1 MNCPNCQTANPEG
14 ARFCLNCGTQLE
26 TPARVD
32 GERKYVTVLFADV
45 VDSTGL
51 GEQLDPEQ
59 VAEIMNGAFAFL
71 NTSVKKYGGTVARLL
86 GDAII
91 AFFGAPIAHEDDA
104 ERAMRAGLDIQAT
117 ARQYADVVRRDY
129 GIDFKVRV
137 GINTGLA
144 VLAAVGDEI
153 RTEYTAM
160 GDTTNVAA
168 RMQSGAIP
176 GTVLISADTY
186 HLVKE
191 LFAFKAR
198 GATMVKGKSAPIET
212 YEVLAPKAVPG
223 KVRGLEGE
231 GLASPL
237 VGRAAEFRLVHD
249 KLEEVAR
256 EGRGAFVAVV
266 GEAGLGKSRLLAE
279 VRKLASAESQDSQPP
294 VAWLE
299 GRALSYEQ
307 AVTYYPWRQ
316 VIREAIGAKEGEAPE
331 AVREKLS
338 CDCDCCTMPGG
349 DLPFLEV
356 MLAVESDATLKVLTG
371 LEGDALV
378 EHITEATRGY
388 LCARANLMP
397 TVIVLDDL
405 HWADT
410 ASLELLLN
418 VAELVENWPL
428 LIICLLR
435 PDKDAPSWS
444 TIQRARDGLGELY
457 TEIVLEPLDAEHA
470 QELLGNL
477 LYIEDLPE
485 SVRSLILSKAEGNP
499 FFVEEVIRALID
511 SRHIVQ
517 KNNHWR
523 ATQEIVNVT
532 IPDTL
537 TGVLS
542 ARIDRLPNSTKRVA
556 QTAAVLGR
564 IFEYRAL
571 TTVCG
576 AAAPAPERIEDVEPH
591 LGVLTYEELVR
602 ERARNPEL
610 EYIFKHALT
619 QEAAYDLL
627 LIRRRKELH
636 RRAGEVL
643 EKLYPEQRSELVS
656 ALAYHFRLGEE
667 WERAA
672 RYEMR
677 AGEQAVKVYA
687 MNEAL
692 EHYENAYLALT
703 KIPDAS
709 PKQICDTILG
719 WTPAALKIKP
729 YQEVVERLEEA
740 EKIAREVGDEARLA
754 RVLHWIANAYI
765 SNGFPS
771 RGMPA
776 LFESHQLAEG
786 LGDERLTLVATFWM
800 TSGMIDRDPRG
811 GLEQMEYVVEAAHK
825 YRRYELEAHALA
837 KKAIAHARLGEFAEA
852 QEAVERAFEASR
864 KTDSVVNG
872 ADVALG
878 SSLAFMDMGDIQ
890 RGLEYSERGTEQ
902 ALSAYGLECA
912 MYGHYCTGLG
922 NLQTRNLVEAQRAFE
937 SALKLLTD
945 HLSEL
950 QGSETVANEVRAG
963 LAIARFLGGDTEA
976 IDEMKRTLENAEAIG
991 DDYTAAFIA
1000 QALGEGYTQ
1009 LGDFERAK
1017 QYLDTALGYYR
1028 RNDMRPYLARALQ
1041 SLVYWYEQQG
1051 RGAEAKQARTEAQRL
1066 IKELSLPPIRPLGS
1080 LRLVPDEP
1088 QPAEPADH

>member
-1 MNCPNCQTANPEG
+1 MNCPHCHTANPEG
-14 ARFCLNCGTQLE
+14 ARFCLNCGKGLE
-26 TPARVD
+26 APPRVE

-51 GEQLDPEQ
+51 GERLDPEQ

-71 NTSVKKYGGTVARLL
+71 NAPITKYGGTVARLL

-91 AFFGAPIAHEDDA
+91 AFFGAPVAHEDDA
-104 ERAMRAGLDIQAT
+104 ERAVRAGLDIQA
-117 ARQYADVVRRDY
+117 AAKEYSEVVRRDY
-129 GIDFKVRV
+129 GIDFEVRV

-168 RMQSGAIP
+168 RMQSAAVP
-176 GTVLISADTY
+176 GTVLISPDTY

-191 LFAFKAR
+191 LFEFKPR
-198 GATMVKGKSAPIET
+198 GAIEVKGKSAPIET
-212 YEVLAPKAVPG
+212 YEVLASRVVPG

-231 GLASPL
+231 GLTSPL
-237 VGRAAEFRLVHD
+237 VGRAAEFQLVAD
-249 KLEEVAR
+249 KVEEVG
-256 EGRGAFVAVV
+256 EGRGSFVAVV

-279 VRKLASAESQDSQPP
+279 VRKLATSGSQPP
-294 VAWLE
+294 VGWLE
-299 GRALSYEQ
+299 GRALSYEH
-307 AVTYYPWRQ
+307 AGTYYPWRQ
-316 VIREAIGAKEGEAPE
+316 VVRQAIGAKEGDAPE
-331 AVREKLS
+331 TVRKRLRRDPA
-338 CDCDCCTMPGG
+338 CATMPES

-356 MLAVESDATLKVLTG
+356 LLSVESEATPEALTA
-371 LEGDALV
+371 LEGDELKD
-378 EHITEATRGY
+378 HITEATERY
-388 LCARANLMP
+388 LRARTNLMP

-405 HWADT
+405 HWADS

-418 VAELVENWPL
+418 VAGLVDDRPL
-428 LIICLLR
+428 FIICLLR

-444 TIQRARDGLGELY
+444 TIERARSELGARY
-457 TEIVLEPLDAEHA
+457 AEILLEPLDAAHA

-485 SVRSLILSKAEGNP
+485 SVRRLILNKAEGNP

-511 SRHIVQ
+511 SRYIVQ
-517 KNNHWR
+517 ENGHWR
-523 ATQEIVNVT
+523 ATREIVNVT

-542 ARIDRLPNSTKRVA
+542 ARIDRLPENTKRVA

-576 AAAPAPERIEDVEPH
+576 AAAPPPERIEDVEPH

-602 ERARNPEL
+602 ERVHDPEL

-627 LIRRRKELH
+627 LLRRRKELH

-643 EKLYPEQRSELVS
+643 EQLYPEQRGELVS
-656 ALAYHFRLGEE
+656 ALAHHFRIGEE
-667 WERAA
+667 WQRAA
-672 RYEMR
+672 EYSMR
-677 AGEQAVKVYA
+677 AGAQAVKVYA
-687 MNEAL
+687 LSEAL
-692 EHYENAYLALT
+692 EHYEHAYQALAKL
-703 KIPDAS
+703 PDAS
-709 PKQICDTILG
+709 PERLCDAILG
-719 WTPAALKIKP
+719 WTPAAFKLKP
-729 YQEVVERLEEA
+729 YQEVVDRLEEA
-740 EKIAREVGDEARLA
+740 EKIARELNDEARLA
-754 RVLHWIANAYI
+754 RVLHWIANVYI

-776 LFESHQLAEG
+776 LFESYQIAER

-800 TSGMIDRDPRG
+800 TADMIDRDPRG
-811 GLEQMEYVVEAAHK
+811 ALEQLEYVVEAARK

-837 KKAIAHARLGEFAEA
+837 KKAMAHARLGEFDEA
-852 QEAVERAFEASR
+852 RAAVVQAQDASSM
-864 KTDSVVNG
+864 TDSVVNG

-878 SSLAFMDMGDIQ
+878 SSLAYLDMGDVQ
-890 RGLEYSERGTEQ
+890 RGLESSQRGTEQ

-922 NLQTRNLVEAQRAFE
+922 NLRSRNMAEAQRAFE

-950 QGSETVANEVRAG
+950 QGSEAVANEVRAG
-963 LAIARFLGGDTEA
+963 LAIAQYFSGHTEA
-976 IDEMKRTLENAEAIG
+976 INDMERTLKNAEAIG
-991 DDYTAAFIA
+991 DEYTVAFIA

-1009 LGDFERAK
+1009 MGDFERAK
-1017 QYLDTALGYYR
+1017 QYFDTALDYYR
-1028 RNDMRPYLARALQ
+1028 RNDMRPYLARVLQ
-1041 SLVYWYEQQG
+1041 SLIYWYEQQG
-1051 RGAEAKQARTEAQRL
+1051 RGAEAEQARAEVHQL
-1066 IKELSLPPIRPLGS
+1066 MEELPLPPVRPLS
-1080 LRLVPDEP
+1080 SEPLSADEP
-1088 QPAEPADH
+1088 RSAGTAEH